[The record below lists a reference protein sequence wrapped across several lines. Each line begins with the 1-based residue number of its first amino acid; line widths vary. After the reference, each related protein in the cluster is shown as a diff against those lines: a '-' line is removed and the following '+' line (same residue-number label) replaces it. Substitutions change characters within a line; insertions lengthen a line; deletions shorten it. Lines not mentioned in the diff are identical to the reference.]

1 MNLNQISI
9 APVLPLWLI
18 LLLFFLGFTS
28 AALQYRLIQRR
39 LGHSRALRLS
49 LLRLGAIFLLVAF
62 TLNPFLVSKKEHKL
76 STAIAVLLD
85 TSQSMGQ
92 PEGPGKPTR
101 LEQAKKLL
109 IEGTNPLLKS
119 LNERFNVRLYG
130 VGESLRAIEV
140 KELGDVEARGM
151 KGNLNEILKE
161 ISGKNALALLLS
173 DGNLEWNEG
182 PSTNLPLLTIPLGNP
197 EAYKDIL
204 IKSVKT
210 PSLAFKGR
218 EVIID
223 VTIKSYGYTGLTL
236 PVLLKEGGKLLSAKN
251 VRINA
256 SPGEGTASLSF
267 IPDEVGQ
274 KNLSLS
280 IPQQFGE
287 SLASNNNLNLSL
299 KVLRDKIRILMV
311 SGSPSMNYRFMRT
324 ALKNDP
330 SIDLLSFV
338 ILRTPSDT
346 LNVPTNEQSLIP
358 FPVETLFSKEIKNFD
373 LLIFDNFKYPLYLS
387 LPHLESIREFLRGGG
402 GFAMIGG
409 PDVVNE
415 GRYGMTP
422 IGEILPVR
430 FTEKEVYRRD
440 SPASIRLSRA
450 GVVHS
455 ITRLPSDVM
464 GEIGGDDAR
473 RLNFWR
479 EMPTLD
485 GINLAEAKSSATTLL
500 ESADGISWPI
510 LVVSNYGNGRVLT
523 LTTDYSWKWYVGMVA
538 KGKGN
543 LAYLRFVDR
552 MVRWL
557 TKDPD
562 LNLVEITLPEGQRSA
577 GQEIEAR
584 IKLREEDLSPNPRS
598 RASFSVL
605 DPDGVRI
612 ETRLKP
618 TGQKGEYLGSFLPQK
633 GGVYKLR
640 IETSA
645 GNLEESMVVAGL
657 LDRLDA
663 APDHEQLKKIAAST
677 GGRFL
682 VGSADLLRE
691 IEAYGKRGQRS
702 FVEEKRL
709 PLWATTYTLAILL
722 ALLGMEWYL
731 RRKWG
736 LI

>member
-49 LLRLGAIFLLVAF
+49 LLRLGAISLLVAF

-210 PSLAFKGR
+210 PSLAFRGR

-464 GEIGGDDAR
+464 GDIGGDDAR

-479 EMPTLD
+479 EMPSLD

-523 LTTDYSWKWYVGMVA
+523 LATDYSWKWYVGMVA

-543 LAYLRFVDR
+543 LAYLKFVDR

-598 RASFSVL
+598 RASFSVR

-633 GGVYKLR
+633 GGIYKLR

-645 GNLEESMVVAGL
+645 GNLEESMAVAGL

-691 IEAYGKRGQRS
+691 IEAYGKRGQHS

>member
-9 APVLPLWLI
+9 APVLPFWLI

-49 LLRLGAIFLLVAF
+49 LLRLGAISLLVAF
-62 TLNPFLVSKKEHKL
+62 ALNPFLVSKKEHKL
-76 STAIAVLLD
+76 STAIAILLD

-109 IEGTNPLLKS
+109 VEGTNPLLKS

-151 KGNLNEILKE
+151 KGNLNKILKE
-161 ISGKNALALLLS
+161 INGKNALALLLS
-173 DGNLEWNEG
+173 DGNLEWDED
-182 PSTNLPLLTIPLGNP
+182 PSTNLPLFTIPLGNP

-210 PSLAFKGR
+210 PSLAFRGR

-223 VTIKSYGYTGLTL
+223 VTIKGYGYTGLTL

-251 VRINA
+251 IRINA
-256 SPGEGTASLSF
+256 SPGEGTVSLSF

-373 LLIFDNFKYPLYLS
+373 LLIFDNFKYPLYLNLS
-387 LPHLESIREFLRGGG
+387 HLESIREFLRGGG

-464 GEIGGDDAR
+464 GDIGGDDAR
-473 RLNFWR
+473 RLNLWKD
-479 EMPTLD
+479 MPTLD

-510 LVVSNYGNGRVLT
+510 LVVSNYGKGRVLT
-523 LTTDYSWKWYVGMVA
+523 LATDYSWKWYAGMVA

-562 LNLVEITLPEGQRSA
+562 LNPVEITLPEGQRCA

-584 IKLREEDLSPNPRS
+584 IKLREEDLSANPRS

-605 DPDGVRI
+605 DPDGVRT

-633 GGVYKLR
+633 GGIYKLR

-663 APDHEQLKKIAAST
+663 APDHEQLKKISAST
-677 GGRFL
+677 GGRFF
-682 VGSADLLRE
+682 VGSANLLRE
-691 IEAYGKRGQRS
+691 IEAYGKRGQHR

-709 PLWATTYTLAILL
+709 PLWATPYSLAILL

>member
-28 AALQYRLIQRR
+28 AALQYRLMQRR

-92 PEGPGKPTR
+92 PDGPGKPTR

-464 GEIGGDDAR
+464 GDIGGDDAR

-598 RASFSVL
+598 RVSFSVL

-618 TGQKGEYLGSFLPQK
+618 NGQKGEYLGSFLPQK

-663 APDHEQLKKIAAST
+663 APDHEQLKKISAST

-691 IEAYGKRGQRS
+691 IEAYGKRGQHS